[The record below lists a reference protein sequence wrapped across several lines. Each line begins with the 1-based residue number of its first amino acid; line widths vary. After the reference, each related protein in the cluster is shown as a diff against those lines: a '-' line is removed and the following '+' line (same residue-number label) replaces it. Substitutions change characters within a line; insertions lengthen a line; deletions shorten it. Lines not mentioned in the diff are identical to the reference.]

1 MSGIRLYLRY
11 FAAALKTQ
19 LAYRASFVMLSV
31 ASLLSVF
38 TEFLAMLAFF
48 DRFGGL
54 KGWNLHEV
62 ALFYGMCNLAFA
74 LCEMLMGGFDTF
86 GRMVKGGDFDRVLLR
101 PRSTVLQVLGADIQL
116 RRIGR
121 LTMGLAASMW
131 AVSELR
137 LAWGVG
143 EILLFIGAVLGGSM
157 LFGGVILIQATS
169 CFWTIES
176 LELFNM
182 VTYGGVQTAQY
193 PMDIYGKW
201 LRRFFT
207 GVIPLAALNYWPCSV
222 LLNRNYVPPALGWLS
237 PLVGPL
243 FFLIGLAIWRFG
255 VSKYRSTGS

>member
-11 FAAALKTQ
+11 FATALKTQ
-19 LAYRASFVMLSV
+19 LAYKSSFIMLSV
-31 ASLLSVF
+31 ASLLSIL

-62 ALFYGMCNLAFA
+62 VLFYGMCNLAFA
-74 LCEMLMGGFDTF
+74 LCEMLMGGFETF
-86 GRMVKGGDFDRVLLR
+86 GRMVKSGEFDRVLLR
-101 PRSTVLQVLGADIQL
+101 PRSTVLQLLGTDIQL

-121 LTMGLAASMW
+121 MTMGLFASIW
-131 AVSELR
+131 AVNR
-137 LAWGVG
+137 LGLCWNAG
-143 EILLFIGAVLGGSM
+143 EFLLFIGAVLGGAM
-157 LFGGVILIQATS
+157 LFGGVILIQAAS

-222 LLNRNYVPPALGWLS
+222 LLHRNYIPAAAGWLS
-237 PLVGPL
+237 SLVGPL